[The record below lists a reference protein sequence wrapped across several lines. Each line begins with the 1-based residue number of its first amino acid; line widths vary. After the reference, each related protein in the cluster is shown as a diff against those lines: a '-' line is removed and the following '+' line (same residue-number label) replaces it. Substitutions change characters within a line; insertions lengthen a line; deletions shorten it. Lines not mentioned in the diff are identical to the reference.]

1 MKRLL
6 AAAGLSAALVTT
18 GCSQSDDAGPP
29 AATDSAAGVVAEAST
44 GGATAGV
51 DGPAA
56 PTGATGTPAGA
67 PAAAGAPAFAVIYPG
82 GVPKGEPVS
91 ARGPAGPGGTLEFTT
106 EASPDEVIAFYRQRA
121 EAAGLK
127 AITSLN
133 RDGARGYAAG
143 DGADGR
149 GQMLNVVATP
159 VENGPTDVLLMWS
172 SGR

>member
-6 AAAGLSAALVTT
+6 AAAGFSAALVLT
-18 GCSQSDDAGPP
+18 GCNQPDDEVRPEAGGE
-29 AATDSAAGVVAEAST
+29 AAAGTS
-44 GGATAGV
+44 
-51 DGPAA
+51 A
-56 PTGATGTPAGA
+56 PTPVRAPGNDAPTPGLAPGA
-67 PAAAGAPAFAVIYPG
+67 PATAAAPGAPAFAVIYPG
-82 GVPKGEPVS
+82 AVPKSEPV
-91 ARGPAGPGGTLEFTT
+91 AAQGPSGPGGTLEFTT
-106 EASPDEVIAFYRQRA
+106 DATPDEVVAFYRQRA

-127 AITSLN
+127 AITTLN

-159 VENGPTDVLLMWS
+159 VEDGPTDVLLMWS

>member
-18 GCSQSDDAGPP
+18 GCSQPGEKDRPDTTADAAIEAAAPASAEAPGGVAAVPAGP
-29 AATDSAAGVVAEAST
+29 AGV
-44 GGATAGV
+44 ATSAT
-51 DGPAA
+51 PAA
-56 PTGATGTPAGA
+56 P
-67 PAAAGAPAFAVIYPG
+67 GAPAFAVLYPG
-82 GVPKGEPVS
+82 AVPKSEPVS
-91 ARGPAGPGGTLEFTT
+91 AQGPSGPGGTLEFTT
-106 EASPDEVIAFYRQRA
+106 EATPDEVVAFYRQRA

-149 GQMLNVVATP
+149 GKMLNVVATP
-159 VENGPTDVLLMWS
+159 VEDGPTDVLLMWS

>member
-6 AAAGLSAALVTT
+6 AAAGLSAALVMT
-18 GCSQSDDAGPP
+18 GCSQPDEDARPETAAPAAVEMAAPASENAPGEMAALPAGPVAGG
-29 AATDSAAGVVAEAST
+29 AAT
-44 GGATAGV
+44 
-51 DGPAA
+51 PAA
-56 PTGATGTPAGA
+56 P
-67 PAAAGAPAFAVIYPG
+67 GAPAFAVLYPG
-82 GVPKGEPVS
+82 AAPKSGPVR
-91 ARGPAGPGGTLEFTT
+91 AQGPSGPGGTLEFTT
-106 EASPDEVIAFYRQRA
+106 DATPDEVVDFYRQRA

-159 VENGPTDVLLMWS
+159 VEDGPTDVLLMWS

>member
-6 AAAGLSAALVTT
+6 AAAGLSAALVLT
-18 GCSQSDDAGPP
+18 GCNQPGDEVRSEAGGEAAAEPSAPTPARAPGDDAP
-29 AATDSAAGVVAEAST
+29 TS
-44 GGATAGV
+44 
-51 DGPAA
+51 GPAA
-56 PTGATGTPAGA
+56 PGGPAT
-67 PAAAGAPAFAVIYPG
+67 AAAPGAPAFAVIYPG
-82 GVPKGEPVS
+82 AVPKSEPV
-91 ARGPAGPGGTLEFTT
+91 AAQGPSGPGGTLEFTT
-106 EASPDEVIAFYRQRA
+106 EATPDEVVAFYRQRA

-127 AITSLN
+127 AITTLN

-159 VENGPTDVLLMWS
+159 VEDGPTDVLLMWS

>member
-6 AAAGLSAALVTT
+6 AAAGMTAALVTT
-18 GCSQSDDAGPP
+18 GCSQPEEDGRSETAATPAAETAAPASANAPGEAVPLPAGP
-29 AATDSAAGVVAEAST
+29 
-44 GGATAGV
+44 ATAAAVSGT
-51 DGPAA
+51 PAA
-56 PTGATGTPAGA
+56 P
-67 PAAAGAPAFAVIYPG
+67 GAPAFAVLYPG
-82 GVPKGEPVS
+82 AVPKSEPVS
-91 ARGPAGPGGTLEFTT
+91 AQGPTGPGGTLEFTT
-106 EASPDEVIAFYRQRA
+106 DATPDEVVAFYRQRA

-159 VENGPTDVLLMWS
+159 VEDGPTDVLLMWS